1 VNLKPYI
8 LILSLL
14 QSILPL
20 AAAAGEHKNRNGF
33 TLDEAVQEIRAQT
46 GGRILS
52 AKTTHSNGK
61 RIHQIRVLTKDG
73 RVRHFQLKANQKRKQ
88 PPPKRRH

>member
-14 QSILPL
+14 YSLLPG
-20 AAAAGEHKNRNGF
+20 AAAAGEHKNGF
-33 TLDEAVQEIRAQT
+33 TLDEAVHEIRAQT

-52 AKTTHSNGK
+52 AKTTRSNGK

-73 RVRHFQLKANQKRKQ
+73 RVRHFQLEANRKRKL
-88 PPPKRRH
+88 PHPKRRH